1 VNSGFYHQLKELTSV
16 KRFILGLIIGLF
28 IPAVIGYCYVRFGF
42 APIATSA
49 QPMPFEAKAANMIM
63 RSHMQKEMP
72 KNVPMQ
78 PTEDNLMQGAN
89 IYSSNCSFCHGV
101 PDQPATLAAKG
112 MFPLPPQLFN
122 KDEMVTDDPVGRTY
136 WTVKNGLRMTGM
148 PGFGEMLSENQ
159 LWQVSLLLS
168 QADKLPAGTKAALTR
183 PQPTTSSTTPSTT
196 PAVTPKPSTAAHHH
210 HHDHDD

>member
-1 VNSGFYHQLKELTSV
+1 V
-16 KRFILGLIIGLF
+16 KRFILGVIIGLF
-28 IPAVIGYCYVRFGF
+28 IPAAIGYGYVRFGF

-49 QPMPFEAKAANMIM
+49 QPMPFEEKVANMIM
-63 RSHMQKEMP
+63 RAHMTREMP

-78 PTEDNLMQGAN
+78 PTEDNLTQGAN
-89 IYSSNCSFCHGV
+89 IYSSNCAFCHGL

-168 QADKLPAGTKAALTR
+168 QADKLPAGTKASL
-183 PQPTTSSTTPSTT
+183 
-196 PAVTPKPSTAAHHH
+196 TPKPITSAQIPSSNPAVAPKPGTAAHHH
-210 HHDHDD
+210 EHEHDHEH

>member
-1 VNSGFYHQLKELTSV
+1 V
-16 KRFILGLIIGLF
+16 KNFIVGVIIGLL
-28 IPAVIGYCYVRFGF
+28 IPAVVGYCYIRFGF
-42 APIATSA
+42 APIATA
-49 QPMPFEAKAANMIM
+49 APPMPFEEKAANMIK

-72 KNVPMQ
+72 KNVPLQ
-78 PTEDNLMQGAN
+78 PTEDNLTQGAN
-89 IYSSNCSFCHGV
+89 LYAANCSFCHGV

-168 QADKLPAGTKAALTR
+168 QADKLPAGTKGALTR
-183 PQPTTSSTTPSTT
+183 PQANASSQTPSST
-196 PAVTPKPSTAAHHH
+196 PAVAPKPGQEH
-210 HHDHDD
+210 HHDHDHDH

>member
-1 VNSGFYHQLKELTSV
+1 M
-16 KRFILGLIIGLF
+16 KRFILGVIIGLF
-28 IPAVIGYCYVRFGF
+28 IPAAIGYGYVRFGF

-49 QPMPFEAKAANMIM
+49 QPMPFEEKVANMIM
-63 RSHMQKEMP
+63 RAHMTREMP

-78 PTEDNLMQGAN
+78 PTEDNLTQGAN
-89 IYSSNCSFCHGV
+89 IYSSNCAFCHGL

-168 QADKLPAGTKAALTR
+168 QADKLPAGTKASL
-183 PQPTTSSTTPSTT
+183 
-196 PAVTPKPSTAAHHH
+196 TPKPITNAQIPSSNPAVAPKPGTVAHHH
-210 HHDHDD
+210 EHEHDHEH

>member
-1 VNSGFYHQLKELTSV
+1 
-16 KRFILGLIIGLF
+16 
-28 IPAVIGYCYVRFGF
+28 
-42 APIATSA
+42 
-49 QPMPFEAKAANMIM
+49 MPFEAKAANMIM

-78 PTEDNLMQGAN
+78 PTEDNLRQGAN

-136 WTVKNGLRMTGM
+136 WTVKNGLRMSGM

-168 QADKLPAGTKAALTR
+168 QADKLPAGTKAALTK

>member
-1 VNSGFYHQLKELTSV
+1 MK
-16 KRFILGLIIGLF
+16 KFIVGVIIGLL
-28 IPAVIGYCYVRFGF
+28 IPAVVGYCYIRFGF

-49 QPMPFEAKAANMIM
+49 PPMPFEEKAANMIK
-63 RSHMQKEMP
+63 RAHMQKEMP
-72 KNVPMQ
+72 KNVAMQ
-78 PTEDNLMQGAN
+78 PTEDNLTQGAN
-89 IYSSNCSFCHGV
+89 LYAANCSFCHGV
-101 PDQPATLAAKG
+101 PDQPASLAAKG

-168 QADKLPAGTKAALTR
+168 QADKLPAGTKGALTR
-183 PQPTTSSTTPSTT
+183 PQANASAQTPSSS
-196 PAVTPKPSTAAHHH
+196 PAGTPKPGQEH
-210 HHDHDD
+210 HHDHDP

>member
-1 VNSGFYHQLKELTSV
+1 
-16 KRFILGLIIGLF
+16 
-28 IPAVIGYCYVRFGF
+28 
-42 APIATSA
+42 
-49 QPMPFEAKAANMIM
+49 
-63 RSHMQKEMP
+63 
-72 KNVPMQ
+72 
-78 PTEDNLMQGAN
+78 
-89 IYSSNCSFCHGV
+89 
-101 PDQPATLAAKG
+101 
-112 MFPLPPQLFN
+112 
-122 KDEMVTDDPVGRTY
+122 
-136 WTVKNGLRMTGM
+136 M

>member
-1 VNSGFYHQLKELTSV
+1 VAFYRQLKEFTSV
-16 KRFILGLIIGLF
+16 KRFILGLIIGLI
-28 IPAVIGYCYVRFGF
+28 IPAVVGYCYVKFGF

-49 QPMPFEAKAANMIM
+49 QPMPFEEKAAKMIM
-63 RSHMQKEMP
+63 RAHMTKEMP

-78 PTEDNLMQGAN
+78 PTEDNLTQGAN
-89 IYSSNCSFCHGV
+89 IYSANCSFCHGV

-136 WTVKNGLRMTGM
+136 GTVKNGLRMTGM

-168 QADKLPAGTKAALTR
+168 QADKLPAGTKGALKPTIAPAAE
-183 PQPTTSSTTPSTT
+183 TPSAT
-196 PAVTPKPSTAAHHH
+196 PAVQPKAGAEHH
-210 HHDHDD
+210 HHDHDHHD